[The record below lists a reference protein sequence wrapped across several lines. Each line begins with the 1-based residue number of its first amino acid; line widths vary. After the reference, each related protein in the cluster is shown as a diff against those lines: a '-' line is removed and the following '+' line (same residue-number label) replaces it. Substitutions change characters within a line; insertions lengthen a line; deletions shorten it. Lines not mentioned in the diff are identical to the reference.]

1 MSANLKNSSSFPTPW
16 RTGKPGMLQFMG
28 LKRVGHDLATEQQ
41 QTLYKLELLDQ
52 RVYIYVALVC
62 ECMLSRFTCVWFCAT
77 QWIVDCQAPL
87 SAGFSRQEY
96 WSGLQCP
103 PRGDLPNP
111 WIEPWSLKSPVL
123 LGRFFTTS
131 ANWEVCVALVCAVLN
146 SLQLCPTLCEP
157 DAKCGRVG
165 IKSNIDQLLV

>member
-28 LKRVGHDLATEQQ
+28 LKRVRHDLATEQQ

-87 SAGFSRQEY
+87 SVGFSRQEY
-96 WSGLQCP
+96 WSGLPCP
-103 PRGDLPNP
+103 SPGDLSNSGIKPRCP
-111 WIEPWSLKSPVL
+111 
-123 LGRFFTTS
+123 
-131 ANWEVCVALVCAVLN
+131 ALWTN
-146 SLQLCPTLCEP
+146 SLPTKPLGKP
-157 DAKCGRVG
+157 QWVNSNAFINMKCIFPNLWVG
-165 IKSNIDQLLV
+165 LLSHPSESLLALQMAPSL